1 MNIDLI
7 ENCNIIL
14 PIQKDKS
21 LKEHA
26 SIILRGKM
34 QPFQVIWCQRGFFV
48 KLSRVYYNI

>member
-34 QPFQVIWCQRGFFV
+34 QTISSDLVSARIFCQTI
-48 KLSRVYYNI
+48 KSIL